1 MAFYKRN
8 TEECIKDQYGRLYVL
23 RFELDSGEI
32 VWKVGMC
39 NTDRTLD
46 RMMEVLRSFFKVYRY
61 VPRVTLRKDKKVV
74 TPLLVEQYMHGLL
87 EEYAYTF
94 DKKFDGSTEFFTDL
108 DESLLL
114 DFITDFSYGDLL
126 ASQGN
131 SMKTVDYEMI
141 REEMALIRS
150 CKPRLASSS
159 SDELPF

>member
-74 TPLLVEQYMHGLL
+74 TPLLVEKYMHGLL
-87 EEYAYTF
+87 E
-94 DKKFDGSTEFFTDL
+94 
-108 DESLLL
+108 
-114 DFITDFSYGDLL
+114 
-126 ASQGN
+126 
-131 SMKTVDYEMI
+131 
-141 REEMALIRS
+141 
-150 CKPRLASSS
+150 
-159 SDELPF
+159 